1 VFSLL
6 DEAGRGVITFEAS
19 GSCVFKTAHHNVFQ
33 KKNFTASDCHHMFA
47 KPNGQERSIE
57 QIKRQYREVF
67 YKKYDQFI
75 FFEESG
81 SCVF

>member
-1 VFSLL
+1 
-6 DEAGRGVITFEAS
+6 
-19 GSCVFKTAHHNVFQ
+19 
-33 KKNFTASDCHHMFA
+33 MFA